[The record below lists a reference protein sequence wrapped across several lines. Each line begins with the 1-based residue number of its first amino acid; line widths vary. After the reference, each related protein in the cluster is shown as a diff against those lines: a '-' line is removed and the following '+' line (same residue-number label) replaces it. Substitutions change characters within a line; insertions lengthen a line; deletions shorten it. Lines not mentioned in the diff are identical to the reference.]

1 MKSFRLVAQLH
12 LSMRCVWNLCTI
24 AARTRL
30 AESGLD
36 MEFHGSATMESLA
49 TRRGTAKECQG
60 GFSMIE
66 VTVVV
71 MLSLIA
77 MSLSVIKLQPF
88 LQQIQANSAM
98 EQVKETLREA
108 RETAISQRRTIV
120 VTFTGGNT
128 INLFKVAEPSNTVAS
143 TAFLTLP
150 LPGQAQFMTYSGETD
165 TPDGYGIPSSGGV
178 EFGGSSG
185 VPTSG
190 VQFQS
195 DGTFTDGNGS
205 PINGTIFMGL
215 PNVTTSA
222 RAITILGNTGR
233 IKPYFYTG
241 SAWLQ

>member
-1 MKSFRLVAQLH
+1 
-12 LSMRCVWNLCTI
+12 
-24 AARTRL
+24 
-30 AESGLD
+30 
-36 MEFHGSATMESLA
+36 MEFNGSATMESLT
-49 TRRGTAKECQG
+49 TRRGTAKKRQG

-98 EQVKETLREA
+98 EQVKETLREG
-108 RETAISQRRTIV
+108 REMAISQRRTIV

-128 INLFKVAEPSNTVAS
+128 INFFKVAEPSNTVAS
-143 TAFLTLP
+143 TAFLILP

-165 TPDGYGIPSSGGV
+165 TPDGYGIPASGGI

-195 DGTFTDGNGS
+195 DGTFTDGTGS

-215 PNVTTSA
+215 PNIKTSA